1 MRCIS
6 TSTVPLHGPHDPVV
20 WRMISAQVIMEHLG
34 IFDSMG
40 KCINH
45 AQFRRQRRPYLA
57 TAPLSRKMVACLL
70 EVSTKTLVSVA
81 SMGHFGAGV
90 GAEVVLVV
98 ICVGDTF
105 DADTV

>member
-1 MRCIS
+1 M
-6 TSTVPLHGPHDPVV
+6 
-20 WRMISAQVIMEHLG
+20 
-34 IFDSMG
+34 
-40 KCINH
+40 
-45 AQFRRQRRPYLA
+45 
-57 TAPLSRKMVACLL
+57 ACLL